1 MGMRSGTTFKK
12 RQKEIARMEKQRDK
26 AARRVQRKAEKLS
39 GDSNSTDDENLLGES
54 GELGEP
60 GQESGEVS
68 LTANESAPA
77 GATGPNAS
85 VTVHE

>member
-39 GDSNSTDDENLLGES
+39 GDSNPDDDSLLGEA
-54 GELGEP
+54 GEP
-60 GQESGEVS
+60 GEPGDEPGEVS

-77 GATGPNAS
+77 GSTGPGA
-85 VTVHE
+85 

>member
-39 GDSNSTDDENLLGES
+39 GDSSTSEDDDLLLAS
-54 GELGEP
+54 GEP
-60 GQESGEVS
+60 GEPIGESGEVS
-68 LTANESAPA
+68 IAAGETAPA
-77 GATGPNAS
+77 GEPAP
-85 VTVHE
+85 VHE